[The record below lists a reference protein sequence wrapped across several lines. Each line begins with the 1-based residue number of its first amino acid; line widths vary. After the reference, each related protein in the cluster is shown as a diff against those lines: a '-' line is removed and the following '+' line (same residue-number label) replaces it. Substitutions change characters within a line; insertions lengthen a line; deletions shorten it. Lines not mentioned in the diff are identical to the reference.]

1 MEKENAVIV
10 VSTEDLMQ
18 VSEEV
23 DGQIDRVQDAF
34 EAIEKKVE
42 QTAGYWEGRGRDSF
56 YAQYRRRTD
65 KIRTSLARF
74 REQTQ
79 DLRTMAGIYVG
90 TETSV
95 TEENSRLSDNVIV

>member
-23 DGQIDRVQDAF
+23 DGQ
-34 EAIEKKVE
+34 
-42 QTAGYWEGRGRDSF
+42 
-56 YAQYRRRTD
+56 
-65 KIRTSLARF
+65 
-74 REQTQ
+74 
-79 DLRTMAGIYVG
+79 
-90 TETSV
+90 